1 MSLVEGLQDSRPK
14 FTGETPEKNSA
25 LQWQGLQETKL
36 ITRRELLIRS
46 ASLAA
51 AVPAAKFAA
60 AIPPPRRLKSISLHL
75 FQVTPAD
82 AVETCRGTVAMG
94 YKEMEATYKEYQ
106 ACSTEIAP
114 TPLKKV
120 SIEAQG
126 TEGLFAPGREDAL
139 NRIFE
144 DVSKWGFPYIGVN
157 HSGRQIDDELKGK
170 SYLDRF
176 RIFADRFNCAG
187 ERARAA
193 GIKKLLYHNAPEGF
207 EPSEGTFGHQIVW
220 DALDRNNC
228 GIQMDIY
235 WFKQA
240 GLDPAV
246 YLKKFTGRVPAI
258 HMKDIPPGMPVA
270 YTHPAPE
277 AILDIG
283 NGIMDWPAILRA
295 AEDAGVE
302 HYSVEPADVKNGA
315 ELLVHAKKSY
325 DYLSKLEF

>member
-1 MSLVEGLQDSRPK
+1 VASEPLGNLSYAKVSKLPDQAGSR
-14 FTGETPEKNSA
+14 EV
-25 LQWQGLQETKL
+25 KL
-36 ITRRELLIRS
+36 ITRRELLIGA

-51 AVPAAKFAA
+51 AMPAAKYAA
-60 AIPPPRRLKSISLHL
+60 ASPAPKRLKSISLHL

-82 AVETCRGTVAMG
+82 AAETCRGALAIG
-94 YKEMEATYKEYQ
+94 FREMEATYKEYQ
-106 ACSTEIAP
+106 ACSSQIGP
-114 TPLKKV
+114 SPLKKV

-126 TEGLFAPGREDAL
+126 TEGLFAPGKEDAL

-157 HSGRQIDDELKGK
+157 HSGREIDDELKGK
-170 SYLDRF
+170 GYLDRF
-176 RIFADRFNCAG
+176 RIFAERFNRAG

-207 EPSEGTFGHQIVW
+207 EPSGGTFGHQIVW

-228 GIQMDIY
+228 GIQMDIF

-240 GLDPAV
+240 GLDPVAF
-246 YLKKFTGRVPAI
+246 LKQFSGRVPAI

-277 AILDIG
+277 AVLDIG
-283 NGIMDWPAILRA
+283 SGIMDWPAILRA
-295 AEDAGVE
+295 AEAAGVE
-302 HYSVEPADVKNGA
+302 HYSVEPPDVKNGA